1 MNIAPRAFLGFALI
15 GALMLALG
23 VFALS
28 QMSKIRTSGE
38 NIVENSVPSVRALNE
53 FTQLTLRLRVLSYR
67 LLTNREADTQQKT
80 FDLFE
85 QRNQQIRT
93 AQSNYEKLISAPEER
108 AAYDQYVQLLN
119 QYRQLE
125 ERMKTLSRNNQVDEL
140 RTLLGND
147 LQTNSEAVNAV
158 LARLTEIN
166 NLQAEAFNKSAAQ
179 QYSTA
184 FTWVVTMLIVATGL
198 TLLFAWLL
206 TNSITKPIA
215 NALDA
220 AEEIAKGN
228 LTRPI
233 TVDGS
238 DEAGRLLRA
247 MATMQDKL
255 RDTLQRISGSATQLA
270 SAAEELNSVTD
281 ESARGLTQQNNEIEQ
296 AATAVNEMTSAVE
309 EVARNAVSTSEASRN
324 ATTSAGDGRDLVQE
338 TVGAIERMSADV
350 QSTATLI
357 GNLADE
363 SRDIGKVLD
372 VIRGLAD
379 QTNLLALNAAIEA
392 ARAGE
397 AGRGFAVV
405 ADEVRA
411 LAHRTQQ
418 STSEIERMIGSIQS
432 GTEQAATAVNEM
444 TSAVEEVARN
454 AVSTSEASRNATTS
468 AGDGRDLVQETVGA
482 IERMS
487 ADVQSTASLIGNL
500 ANESRDI
507 GKVLDV
513 IRGLA
518 DQTNLLALNA
528 AIEAAR
534 AGEAGRGFAVVAD
547 EVRALAHRTQQS
559 TSEIERM
566 IGSIQSGTEQAVD
579 SMRNST
585 ERAES
590 TLNIAR
596 GAGMSLD
603 TINSAIVEIN
613 ERNLVIASAAEEQAQ
628 VAREV
633 DRNLVNIRDLSV
645 QSATGANQTS
655 AASAELSRLA
665 VDLNSMVGR
674 FSL

>member
-1 MNIAPRAFLGFALI
+1 MSLRSMNIAPRAFAGFALI
-15 GALMLALG
+15 GTLMLILG
-23 VFALS
+23 VFALN
-28 QMSKIRTSGE
+28 QMSKIRGAAEDITQ
-38 NIVENSVPSVRALNE
+38 NSVPSIKSLDE

-67 LLTNREADTQQKT
+67 LLINREADTQQQT
-80 FDLFE
+80 LALLD
-85 QRNQQIRT
+85 QRNQQIRE
-93 AQSNYEKLISAPEER
+93 AQAGYEKLISSPQER
-108 AAYDQYVQLLN
+108 AAYDQYVTLLG

-125 ERMKTLSRNNQVDEL
+125 ERMKALSRNNQVSEL
-140 RTLLGND
+140 QTLLNTE
-147 LQTNSEAVNAV
+147 LLNNSEAINSV
-158 LARLTEIN
+158 LNRLLEIN
-166 NLQAEAFNKSAAQ
+166 TQGSLDTNRQAADQYASAFNL
-179 QYSTA
+179 
-184 FTWVVTMLIVATGL
+184 VVALLVVATAL

-206 TNSITKPIA
+206 TNSITQPIA
-215 NALDA
+215 KALNA
-220 AEEIAKGN
+220 AEAIAEGN

-233 TVDGS
+233 TVDGT
-238 DEAGRLLRA
+238 DEAGRLLLA
-247 MATMQDKL
+247 MSKMQEKL

-309 EVARNAVSTSEASRN
+309 EVARNAVSTSEASKN
-324 ATTSAGDGRDLVQE
+324 ATASAGDGRDLVQE
-338 TVGAIERMSADV
+338 TVSAIERMSGDV

-357 GNLADE
+357 GNLAEE

-432 GTEQAATAVNEM
+432 GTE
-444 TSAVEEVARN
+444 
-454 AVSTSEASRNATTS
+454 
-468 AGDGRDLVQETVGA
+468 
-482 IERMS
+482 
-487 ADVQSTASLIGNL
+487 
-500 ANESRDI
+500 
-507 GKVLDV
+507 
-513 IRGLA
+513 
-518 DQTNLLALNA
+518 
-528 AIEAAR
+528 
-534 AGEAGRGFAVVAD
+534 
-547 EVRALAHRTQQS
+547 H
-559 TSEIERM
+559 
-566 IGSIQSGTEQAVD
+566 AVD

-596 GAGMSLD
+596 GAGLSLD

-633 DRNLVNIRDLSV
+633 DRNLVNIRDLSI

-655 AASAELSRLA
+655 AASNELSRLA
-665 VDLNSMVGR
+665 VDLNTMVGR
-674 FSL
+674 FNL

>member
-1 MNIAPRAFLGFALI
+1 MTDKPCIQQSQPRTDALFSVNTMSLRNMNIAPRAFLGFALI
-15 GALMLALG
+15 GSLMLVLG
-23 VFALS
+23 VFALN
-28 QMSKIRTSGE
+28 QMSKIRGAAEEITS
-38 NIVENSVPSVRALNE
+38 NSVPSIKSLDE

-67 LLTNREADTQQKT
+67 LLVNREPDVQQKT
-80 FDLFE
+80 MDLLE
-85 QRNQQIRT
+85 TRNQQIRA
-93 AQSNYEKLISAPEER
+93 AQAIYEKLIASPQER
-108 AAYDQYVQLLN
+108 AAYDQYVQLLG
-119 QYRQLE
+119 QYRQIE
-125 ERMKTLSRNNQVDEL
+125 DRMKSLSRNNQIDEL
-140 RTLLGND
+140 RTLLNTD
-147 LQTNSEAVNAV
+147 LLTNSEAVNSV
-158 LARLTEIN
+158 LNRLLEIN
-166 NLQAEAFNKSAAQ
+166 TQQTLDTNQQAVDQYASAFNL
-179 QYSTA
+179 T
-184 FTWVVTMLIVATGL
+184 VTLLVIATGL

-215 NALDA
+215 NALSA
-220 AEEIAKGN
+220 AEAIAEGN

-233 TVDGS
+233 TVDGE
-238 DEAGRLLRA
+238 DEAGRLLAA
-247 MATMQDKL
+247 MAKMQEKL

-309 EVARNAVSTSEASRN
+309 EVARNAVSTSEASKN

-338 TVGAIERMSADV
+338 TVSAIERMSADV

-357 GNLADE
+357 GD
-363 SRDIGKVLD
+363 
-372 VIRGLAD
+372 
-379 QTNLLALNAAIEA
+379 
-392 ARAGE
+392 
-397 AGRGFAVV
+397 
-405 ADEVRA
+405 
-411 LAHRTQQ
+411 
-418 STSEIERMIGSIQS
+418 
-432 GTEQAATAVNEM
+432 
-444 TSAVEEVARN
+444 
-454 AVSTSEASRNATTS
+454 
-468 AGDGRDLVQETVGA
+468 
-482 IERMS
+482 
-487 ADVQSTASLIGNL
+487 L

-566 IGSIQSGTEQAVD
+566 IGSIQSGTEHAVD

-655 AASAELSRLA
+655 AASNELSRLA
-665 VDLNSMVGR
+665 LDLNNMVGR

>member
-1 MNIAPRAFLGFALI
+1 MSLRNMNIAPRAFLGFALI
-15 GALMLALG
+15 GGLMLVLG
-23 VFALS
+23 VFALN
-28 QMSKIRTSGE
+28 QMSKIRGAAEEITLS
-38 NIVENSVPSVRALNE
+38 SVPSIKSLDE

-67 LLTNREADTQQKT
+67 LLVNREPDVQQKT
-80 FDLFE
+80 MELLDT
-85 QRNQQIRT
+85 RNQQIRA
-93 AQSNYEKLISAPEER
+93 AQATYEKLIASPQER
-108 AAYDQYVQLLN
+108 AAYDQYVQLLG
-119 QYRQLE
+119 QYRQIE
-125 ERMKTLSRNNQVDEL
+125 DRMKTLSRNNQVDEL
-140 RTLLGND
+140 RTLLNTD
-147 LQTNSEAVNAV
+147 LLTNSEAVNAV
-158 LARLTEIN
+158 LNRLLEIN
-166 NLQAEAFNKSAAQ
+166 TQQTLDTNQRAADQYDSAFSLVI
-179 QYSTA
+179 TLL
-184 FTWVVTMLIVATGL
+184 VIATGL
-198 TLLFAWLL
+198 TVLFAWLL

-215 NALDA
+215 NALSA
-220 AEEIAKGN
+220 AEQIAEGD

-233 TVDGS
+233 NVDGE
-238 DEAGRLLRA
+238 DEAGRLLLA
-247 MATMQDKL
+247 MSKMQDKL

-309 EVARNAVSTSEASRN
+309 EVARNAVSTSQASKN

-338 TVGAIERMSADV
+338 TVSAIERMSADV

-357 GNLADE
+357 GD
-363 SRDIGKVLD
+363 
-372 VIRGLAD
+372 
-379 QTNLLALNAAIEA
+379 
-392 ARAGE
+392 
-397 AGRGFAVV
+397 
-405 ADEVRA
+405 
-411 LAHRTQQ
+411 
-418 STSEIERMIGSIQS
+418 
-432 GTEQAATAVNEM
+432 
-444 TSAVEEVARN
+444 
-454 AVSTSEASRNATTS
+454 
-468 AGDGRDLVQETVGA
+468 
-482 IERMS
+482 
-487 ADVQSTASLIGNL
+487 L

-566 IGSIQSGTEQAVD
+566 IGSIQTGTEHAVD

-655 AASAELSRLA
+655 AASNELSRLA
-665 VDLNSMVGR
+665 VDLNTMVGR

>member
-1 MNIAPRAFLGFALI
+1 MSLRNMNIAPRAFLGFAFI
-15 GALMLALG
+15 GALMLLLG
-23 VFALS
+23 VFALN
-28 QMSKIRTSGE
+28 QMSKIRAATEDITSA
-38 NIVENSVPSVRALNE
+38 SVPSIRALDE

-67 LLTNREADTQQKT
+67 LLTNREPDVQQKT
-80 FDLFE
+80 LEAFE
-85 QRNQQIRT
+85 LRNQQIRT
-93 AQSNYEKLISAPEER
+93 AQGIYEKLIEGSEER
-108 AAYDQYVQLLN
+108 ATYNEYVRLLGQYHQI
-119 QYRQLE
+119 E
-125 ERMKTLSRNNQVDEL
+125 ERMKSLSRANQVDEL
-140 RTLLGND
+140 RSLLNTE
-147 LQTNSEAVNAV
+147 LLSNSEQVNAV
-158 LARLTEIN
+158 LTRLLDLN
-166 NLQAEAFNKSAAQ
+166 NKMALATNQEAEDQYNLAFNLVVGLLVIA
-179 QYSTA
+179 TA
-184 FTWVVTMLIVATGL
+184 LTM
-198 TLLFAWLL
+198 LFAWLL
-206 TNSITKPIA
+206 TRSITLPISQ
-215 NALDA
+215 ALEA
-220 AEEIAKGN
+220 AEEVAEGN

-233 TVDGS
+233 RIDGN
-238 DEAGRLLRA
+238 DEAGRLLAA
-247 MATMQDKL
+247 MAKMQDKL
-255 RDTLQRISGSATQLA
+255 RDTLLRISGSATQLA

-309 EVARNAVSTSEASRN
+309 EVARNAVSTSEASQS
-324 ATTSAGDGRDLVQE
+324 ATASAGDGRDLVQE
-338 TVGAIERMSADV
+338 TVSAIERMSADV

-357 GNLADE
+357 GD
-363 SRDIGKVLD
+363 
-372 VIRGLAD
+372 
-379 QTNLLALNAAIEA
+379 
-392 ARAGE
+392 
-397 AGRGFAVV
+397 
-405 ADEVRA
+405 
-411 LAHRTQQ
+411 
-418 STSEIERMIGSIQS
+418 
-432 GTEQAATAVNEM
+432 
-444 TSAVEEVARN
+444 
-454 AVSTSEASRNATTS
+454 
-468 AGDGRDLVQETVGA
+468 
-482 IERMS
+482 
-487 ADVQSTASLIGNL
+487 L

-566 IGSIQSGTEQAVD
+566 IGSIQSGTEHAVD

-613 ERNLVIASAAEEQAQ
+613 QRNLVIASAAEEQAQ

-655 AASAELSRLA
+655 AASNELSRLA